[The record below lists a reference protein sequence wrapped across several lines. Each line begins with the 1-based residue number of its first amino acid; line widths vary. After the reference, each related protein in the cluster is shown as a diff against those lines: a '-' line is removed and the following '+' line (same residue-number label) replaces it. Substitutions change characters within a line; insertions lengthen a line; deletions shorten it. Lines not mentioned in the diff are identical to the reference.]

1 MGLMQM
7 NFSYSSAVGL
17 LNSVINLV
25 LLVIANRVSKRLF
38 EVGMW

>member
-1 MGLMQM
+1 MQM